1 MTRLGSTVIAITVAA
16 TAGCT
21 LSACSD
27 DTGGD
32 IDAAVDAPVDVAIDT
47 PDGPCGAG
55 YQMTG
60 EYIDWESPTLM
71 GFDGVEDSV
80 WTMTTP
86 PNTSATTAPNGRV
99 IICLPRE
106 TVRLTVTRT
115 ATTGPGPYVGAI
127 FVADPAVLAS
137 SGASFSARGLRVAAA
152 DTSYGAIVSKMTF
165 DATRAHVFV
174 HKRGAPTAV
183 TLGAQASYVSD
194 GDNDTTWE
202 AGASG
207 TFVLFPNVPVGNGT
221 ATLGGTFTGPTS
233 IPLQANTFT
242 IVPIS

>member
-1 MTRLGSTVIAITVAA
+1 MTRLASIVIAVTVAA

-21 LSACSD
+21 LAACSD

-32 IDAAVDAPVDVAIDT
+32 VDAAVDAPVDVAIDT

-60 EYIDWESPTLM
+60 EYIDWDSPVPT
-71 GFDGVEDSV
+71 FDGVEDAV
-80 WTMTTP
+80 WTLTTP
-86 PNTSATTAPNGRV
+86 PGTSATTAPNGRV
-99 IICLPRE
+99 IICLPRS
-106 TVRLTVTRT
+106 TVTLTVVHTPAPP
-115 ATTGPGPYVGAI
+115 ATEAYVRAL
-127 FVADPAVLAS
+127 FVADPAVLSAA
-137 SGASFSARGLRVAAA
+137 GGIFSARGLKTA
-152 DTSYGAIVSKMTF
+152 DASARYGAIMSGMTF
-165 DATRAHVFV
+165 DAARAHVFV

-202 AGASG
+202 AGAAG